1 MNRAEVTKGIEFGYC
16 SLISLAWLIISSVR
30 TLKRPRI
37 LQQFKKLTLNMSLK
51 NSLFPELNAENRI
64 R

>member
-1 MNRAEVTKGIEFGYC
+1 MNKTEVTKGIKFGYC

-30 TLKRPRI
+30 TLKQPRI